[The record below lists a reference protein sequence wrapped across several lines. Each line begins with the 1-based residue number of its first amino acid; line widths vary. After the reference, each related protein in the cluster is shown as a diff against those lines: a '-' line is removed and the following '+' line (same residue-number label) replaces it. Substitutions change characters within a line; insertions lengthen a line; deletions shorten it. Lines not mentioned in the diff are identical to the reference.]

1 MESAFPSSLKSF
13 KSGNCKK
20 KNNVAKRLRDT
31 NVCYARRRISSK
43 KIMIQVISTKTQAG
57 IMPHLSTVR
66 NEWAHSRYSIS
77 IEWTSTRCQRTL
89 SQETN
94 LIRLESNSRVNL
106 TQTKPRQLL
115 LSRCVKTATCLRFTV
130 TARQS
135 IWLIDRL
142 WCDRIHPV

>member
-66 NEWAHSRYSIS
+66 NE
-77 IEWTSTRCQRTL
+77 
-89 SQETN
+89 
-94 LIRLESNSRVNL
+94 
-106 TQTKPRQLL
+106 
-115 LSRCVKTATCLRFTV
+115 
-130 TARQS
+130 
-135 IWLIDRL
+135 
-142 WCDRIHPV
+142 